1 MGLAKPSTE
10 SDHDHPAKAGP
21 RQLSPTRRMLDRD
34 SPKRTLSRNQQMAE
48 LCPKPTSNH
57 RSFRWRRLTVN
68 MQIGA

>member
-48 LCPKPTSNH
+48 LCPQESFVGKPTV
-57 RSFRWRRLTVN
+57 R
-68 MQIGA
+68 